1 MIHPTISELTNNEFN
16 RYQLTLAA
24 AKCARLI
31 TDEYVKQRTAAET
44 ALTGSKEG
52 GSTISSMIDPV
63 LANEKAVKTAI
74 NKLKDKKYVIID
86 APEAVEDEEAEAI
99 ED

>member
-31 TDEYVKQRTAAET
+31 TDEYVKH
-44 ALTGSKEG
+44 
-52 GSTISSMIDPV
+52 
-63 LANEKAVKTAI
+63 
-74 NKLKDKKYVIID
+74 
-86 APEAVEDEEAEAI
+86 
-99 ED
+99 